1 MTMAMTQPPMSGL
14 SGLMDFTDNLQEADT
29 GIERMEAFRQL
40 QTPGLQAMEELRNIG
55 LASMMMD
62 DEPTEEDFIQ
72 YSASGG
78 LVGLPVIQAGFGGF
92 IGKILKAPAK
102 LIKSVGKGISKVAK
116 SPLGK
121 MAMMAIPT
129 FFGMPPVFSN
139 TMLNSAFYSTAGS
152 LLTGAK
158 PKDALMQGGLSAL
171 GTYGMGKMGIGTG
184 ADYLS
189 KGSKLVDAPGSLGMR
204 HVSQGVPKTGQFG
217 FGAGGAGAT
226 PRLPGIFRPTTV
238 PVNTEKT
245 SLLGSVMD
253 VGKNVLSTITDKVTP
268 DLSTPEGKAKAAG
281 MALGGLQL
289 LGAAQQPEQVQT
301 GLATTARPPVE
312 TDFDKKQMVYM
323 DPITQ
328 EELTNEEAIRRQRA
342 GERVTMKDRM
352 AATGGLIGM
361 AYGGS
366 MPEFAGQ
373 VPGQGHGME
382 DNVYMPIKERQAGQQ
397 VGTLAVSPDE
407 YVVDSYTMSLLGNG
421 SPDAGAQVMDRAVKD
436 VRMAAT
442 GNPRQQQEIDG
453 LETLNRMRGV

>member
-14 SGLMDFTDNLQEADT
+14 SGLMNFTDNLQEADT
-29 GIERMEAFRQL
+29 GIERMEVFRQL
-40 QTPGLQAMEELRNIG
+40 QTPGLQAMEDLRNLG

-92 IGKILKAPAK
+92 IKKIFKAPAK
-102 LIKSVGKGISKVAK
+102 LIKSVGKGISKIAK

-121 MAMMAIPT
+121 VAMMAIPT

-139 TMLNSAFYSTAGS
+139 PMLNSAFYTTAGS
-152 LLTGAK
+152 LLSGQK

-184 ADYLS
+184 AARYGP
-189 KGSKLVDAPGSLGMR
+189 KAKVDAPLGGIMGGGAP
-204 HVSQGVPKTGQFG
+204 SSGKIKDFG
-217 FGAGGAGAT
+217 FPGFRTPGYIPPDAGGGGGGT
-226 PRLPGIFRPTTV
+226 GFFDKIKQVGTDI
-238 PVNTEKT
+238 
-245 SLLGSVMD
+245 LGD
-253 VGKNVLSTITDKVTP
+253 LTP
-268 DLSTPEGKAKAAG
+268 DLSTKEGRG
-281 MALGGLQL
+281 QALGLLTGGLNL
-289 LGAAQQPEQVQT
+289 LSSAQQPEQVQAAA
-301 GLATTARPPVE
+301 GPTARPPVE
-312 TDFDKKQMVYM
+312 TDFDKKQMVYI
-323 DPITQ
+323 DPTTQ
-328 EELTNEEAIRRQRA
+328 KELTNEEAIRRQRA
-342 GERVTMKDRM
+342 GERVTMQERM

-382 DNVYMPIKERQAGQQ
+382 DNVYMPIRERQAGQQ

-421 SPDAGAQVMDRAVKD
+421 SPDAGAQVMDQTVKD